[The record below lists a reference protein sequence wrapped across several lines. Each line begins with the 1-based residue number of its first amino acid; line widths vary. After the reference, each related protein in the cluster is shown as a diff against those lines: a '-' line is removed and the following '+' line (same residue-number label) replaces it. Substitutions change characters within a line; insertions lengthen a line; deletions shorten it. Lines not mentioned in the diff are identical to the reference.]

1 MREATIHI
9 PHGEFD
15 GHGIGTFLSRCRDA
29 GLRNLTE
36 LACDGEGCL
45 LVVTLEAPLPVSVL
59 SNLSELEWWETLSS
73 GNGQVRY
80 LFKVKIPDQSGYY
93 GSEGEFAVSNNE
105 IRVEETGINVSIVGT
120 QSALTRSIEQYH
132 NIGVDVVLE
141 RITNYNG
148 PHTSLDAL
156 TDRQRDILE
165 TAFELGYFEVPRE
178 ASAADVATEF
188 DLDQS
193 TVTEHLRRAERNL
206 LSELLSTPRQSL

>member
-15 GHGIGTFLSRCRDA
+15 DHGFGTFLSRCRDV

-36 LACDGEGCL
+36 LACNGEGCL
-45 LVVTLEAPLPVSVL
+45 LVVTLESSLPVSVW

-73 GNGQVRY
+73 GDGRVVYLCKVRT
-80 LFKVKIPDQSGYY
+80 PEQSGTYVADD
-93 GSEGEFAVSNNE
+93 EFAVSNSD
-105 IRVEETGINVSIVGT
+105 IQVDDTGVGVSIVGT
-120 QSALTRSIEQYH
+120 RSALTRSIEQYDDL
-132 NIGVDVVLE
+132 GVDVVLE
-141 RITNYNG
+141 RITDYGG
-148 PHTSLDAL
+148 PGSSLDAI
-156 TDRQRDILE
+156 TDRQRDILL

-178 ASAADVATEF
+178 ASAADVAAEF

-206 LSELLSTPRQSL
+206 LAELLPTSDL